1 MPYWYGTGA
10 KPNKLLVSGRD
21 YIDAVPLDLA
31 PIRWTDI
38 AGESW
43 GGLSFTVMDTT
54 ANRSLQGGAD
64 VRLRVNDTDV
74 FAGTLIRKRLGRMPG
89 AGRVIEC
96 ECVSADS
103 WLDWRIVP
111 QWSSRTDLGNRVRK
125 LTSDRAM
132 VKDLVERRGGPLKAT
147 NATVTETNTGM
158 DVVRAQKVTLRE
170 ALELVAAEA
179 QSPASPGTRRMYVDE
194 QYRVHWYNGLE
205 GTAAPYRIAD
215 GSYVRDVLT
224 TAGLV
229 EYWSLREEGGTT
241 SYGSQGVANVT
252 QVGGW
257 TQGVTNIGDVNDR
270 AYRAVTLDG
279 TADYGT
285 ATGATLTPG
294 DTFTLELWFK
304 RAGTG
309 AAVLIDATTASD
321 YRLDFTAG
329 DAIRLLKI
337 GGATSFTSTPTYTD
351 TSWHHLVMAHDA
363 TSTLLYVDGASVA
376 GTGTNQTFVDGNGTI
391 GIGGTSAGGTLFA
404 GSLQHI
410 AIYSVKN
417 SNATALAH
425 YRQGISI
432 PPEGLWLD
440 DEWAKVL
447 HHAYV
452 VGSTA
457 KKDDAGSGWV
467 YNTGS
472 DFERGAVQ
480 DFVEREQ
487 SNTRAE
493 RDRAGKHAIRV
504 RSKVRGITF
513 QTDVAAAW
521 RSGQTLTV
529 TDDSFGLAGDT
540 FEIRAV
546 NGELGPGSVATFD
559 IEAGALRRRLTRH
572 ARRRRNR

>member
-10 KPNKLLVSGRD
+10 KPNKLMVSGVD
-21 YIDAVPLDLA
+21 YIDAVPLDIA

-43 GGLSFTVMDTT
+43 GNLSFTVEDTA

-64 VRLRVNDTDV
+64 VRLLIDSTSV
-74 FAGTLIRKRLGRMPG
+74 FGGTLLRKRFGRMPG
-89 AGRVIEC
+89 VGRVIEC

-111 QWSSRTDLGNRVRK
+111 QWSSRTDLGNRIRK

-132 VKDLVERRGGPLKAT
+132 VKDLIERRGGPLKASNSTVTQT
-147 NATVTETNTGM
+147 NAAM
-158 DVVRAQKVTLRE
+158 DVVRAQGKTLRE
-170 ALELVAAEA
+170 ALELVAEEA
-179 QSPASPGTRRMYVDE
+179 QTAASPGTRRMYVDE

-215 GSYVRDVLT
+215 GSYVRDVIGG

-241 SYGSQGVANVT
+241 NHGSQGVANLT
-252 QVGGW
+252 LAGSYA
-257 TQGVTNIGDVNDR
+257 QGVTFVGVVNEP
-270 AYRAVTLDG
+270 AYRSITM
-279 TADYGT
+279 T
-285 ATGATLTPG
+285 ATGRSVKTSAPASLFPG
-294 DTFTLELWFK
+294 DTFSLELWF
-304 RAGTG
+304 R
-309 AAVLIDATTASD
+309 
-321 YRLDFTAG
+321 R
-329 DAIRLLKI
+329 
-337 GGATSFTSTPTYTD
+337 GATLGTTQYLILTSGGSDNAYELFFSTGNLLFVRLRPASTNFQSTQTFTD
-351 TSWHHLVMAHDA
+351 TSWHHLVVAHEPGD
-363 TSTLLYVDGASVA
+363 TQVYIDGAAIA
-376 GTGTNQTFVDGNGTI
+376 GTHTNRVFGSGAATWQVSHSSFGFVG
-391 GIGGTSAGGTLFA
+391 F
-404 GSLQHI
+404 LQH
-410 AIYSVKN
+410 AAVYNVKL
-417 SNATALAH
+417 SAATALAH

-432 PPEGLWLD
+432 PPDGLWLD
-440 DEWAKVL
+440 DDWGEVL

-452 VGSTA
+452 TG
-457 KKDDAGSGWV
+457 KDAAGTGWV

-493 RDRAGKHAIRV
+493 RDRAGKAAIRT
-504 RSKVRGITF
+504 RSRVRGITL
-513 QTDVAAAW
+513 QMDVAAAW

-546 NGELGPGSVATFD
+546 NGELGPGGVATFD
-559 IEAGALRRRLTRH
+559 IEAGALRRSLIRQS
-572 ARRRRNR
+572 RRRNR